1 MPFSQSSKKVGIRSP
16 RKTPLDGNDLVIQR
30 LKEEIYGL
38 RENEQDFRLLS
49 KQLKELEYKYEQLQR
64 EKIQNETENKS
75 VLETNLRRILNY
87 KQQMDIQN
95 EQTDQKQELIEDH
108 KNEIDQ
114 LRTSNEHQSQDILKL
129 NLELSKQKEVHFN
142 ASK

>member
-1 MPFSQSSKKVGIRSP
+1 MPFSQSTKKVGLRSP
-16 RKTPLDGNDLVIQR
+16 HKTVLDGNDLVLQR

-49 KQLKELEYKYEQLQR
+49 KQLKELEFKYEQLQR
-64 EKIQNETENKS
+64 EKIQNETESKS

-95 EQTDQKQELIEDH
+95 EQSEQKQLHLNDQKS
-108 KNEIDQ
+108 EILD
-114 LRTSNEHQSQDILKL
+114 LRTANEHQSQDIVKL
-129 NLELSKQKEVHFN
+129 NLEL
-142 ASK
+142 